1 MQIHN
6 SDNHRISTIC
16 SLGESH
22 LKIIC
27 TGHQN
32 QSSLW
37 DKDCP
42 HPLASV
48 HSALQRPHPGWISEH
63 LNSQHSPPNKTP
75 ICWSGGGQARWS
87 AVMQSQAVRQSA
99 STKTRAH
106 TDTQNSAPSGH
117 ASQHRD
123 VLRWLGFQYLFMD
136 TIRGGTLK
144 QNIWCLTENR
154 DHITQDTGKL
164 RADLVCSECVCC
176 MY

>member
-32 QSSLW
+32 QSPLW

-42 HPLASV
+42 HPLASAVSTV
-48 HSALQRPHPGWISEH
+48 HCSGPTPGEYLNIWTVNTRHRTKHQSAALAAARR
-63 LNSQHSPPNKTP
+63 
-75 ICWSGGGQARWS
+75 GGQ
-87 AVMQSQAVRQSA
+87 QSCRVRQSA

-176 MY
+176 MC

>member
-1 MQIHN
+1 MVIAPHTHYTILRYQYANTQYN

-48 HSALQRPHPGWISEH
+48 HSALQWPHPGWISEH
-63 LNSQHSPPNKTP
+63 LNSKHSPPNKTL
-75 ICWSGGGQARWS
+75 ICWSGGGQARCS
-87 AVMQSQAVRQSA
+87 AVMQSQAESGSRPAPRHVHTQIH
-99 STKTRAH
+99 STL
-106 TDTQNSAPSGH
+106 
-117 ASQHRD
+117 
-123 VLRWLGFQYLFMD
+123 LR
-136 TIRGGTLK
+136 
-144 QNIWCLTENR
+144 
-154 DHITQDTGKL
+154 QDTPL
-164 RADLVCSECVCC
+164 NTVMCC
-176 MY
+176 AGLAFITSLWIRFEEEPWSKIFDV

>member
-6 SDNHRISTIC
+6 SDNHRISTIIC
-16 SLGESH
+16 YLGESQ

-75 ICWSGGGQARWS
+75 ICCSGGGQARCS
-87 AVMQSQAVRQSA
+87 AVMQSQAV
-99 STKTRAH
+99 
-106 TDTQNSAPSGH
+106 G
-117 ASQHRD
+117 QH
-123 VLRWLGFQYLFMD
+123 
-136 TIRGGTLK
+136 
-144 QNIWCLTENR
+144 
-154 DHITQDTGKL
+154 QDTCTHRYTEL
-164 RADLVCSECVCC
+164 CSVRTRLSTPWCAALAWLSIPLYGYDSRRNLEAKYL
-176 MY
+176 MLNRE